1 MNLLSLRVHLLMGG
15 SSEDIDPKKIVNG
28 ILLEIWVIRT
38 IKSGH

>member
-1 MNLLSLRVHLLMGG
+1 MNLLSLRVHLLMRG
-15 SSEDIDPKKIVNG
+15 SSEDIGPKKIVNG